1 MKYVLYKSQI
11 FMHLPCN
18 KYSICPIKT
27 QHRIGQTYLKITK
40 LNRLLF
46 KFVAFV

>member
-11 FMHLPCN
+11 IMHLPCN

-27 QHRIGQTYLKITK
+27 QHRIGHGCG
-40 LNRLLF
+40 RLLF
-46 KFVAFV
+46 KFVTLV